1 MFYLRK
7 QNLNFKINFYN
18 IEMTY
23 THVGEIQR
31 KRRKENK
38 KMREFSTYTG
48 ITGKFNLLFLQIKNR
63 YIRCALICEI
73 R

>member
-1 MFYLRK
+1 MRILALVSNLFKWKSRVNINVYLRK

-31 KRRKENK
+31 KGGRK
-38 KMREFSTYTG
+38 
-48 ITGKFNLLFLQIKNR
+48 IKR
-63 YIRCALICEI
+63 
-73 R
+73 

>member
-1 MFYLRK
+1 
-7 QNLNFKINFYN
+7 
-18 IEMTY
+18 MTY